1 MNIKEAFKDIF
12 KIIWLALIVPIII
25 ILGAFMI
32 VLYTG
37 AGMADSLFNV
47 IFFFFYGEWEETYF
61 LIRVAKKLIIK
72 VNSLIRPYIP
82 FIKEKKLS
90 LG

>member
-1 MNIKEAFKDIF
+1 MSLKEALKDIF
-12 KIIWLALIVPIII
+12 KIIWSALISPIII
-25 ILGAFMI
+25 ILGATMI

-37 AGMADSLFNV
+37 AGMGDSLFNV
-47 IFFFFYGEWEETYF
+47 IFFFFYGEWEEIYF
-61 LIRVAKKLIIK
+61 LTCIAKKIIIR
-72 VNSLIRPYIP
+72 VNSLILPYIP